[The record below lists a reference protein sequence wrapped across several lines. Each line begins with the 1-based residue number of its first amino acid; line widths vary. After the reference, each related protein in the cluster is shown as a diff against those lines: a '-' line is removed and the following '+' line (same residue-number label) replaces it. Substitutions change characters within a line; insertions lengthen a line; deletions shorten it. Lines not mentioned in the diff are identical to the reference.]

1 MSLHHATTSPKVNH
15 RFARQ
20 AFTLVE
26 LLVVISII
34 ALLIGILLP
43 ALSQSRE
50 EARLLS
56 CSNQIKQLTLATTVY
71 AVDNDVLPTRTLFN
85 IPNFGVRDTSDPD
98 ADTWVGSN
106 LLSYLENERSTFYC
120 PLSYREDWRDLADAE
135 NEFPGAA
142 EWFMTYFYLGVD
154 FKNVSDPGTRALF
167 GADDAG
173 YVLEPLPKPAGK
185 LWQDVVSR
193 RADVPTLGINHLPVN
208 AGYSDGS
215 VARESE
221 DQLEQR
227 GGSVFKST
235 LLFEW

>member
-1 MSLHHATTSPKVNH
+1 MSLRHATTSPKVNH

-43 ALSQSRE
+43 ALSKSRE

-56 CSNQIKQLTLATTVY
+56 CSNQIKQLTLATTAY
-71 AVDNDVLPTRTLFN
+71 AVDNDVLPKNTLFN
-85 IPNFGVRDTSDPD
+85 IPNFGRRDLSDP
-98 ADTWVGSN
+98 DTWVGYK
-106 LLSYLENERSTFYC
+106 LLSYLENERGTFYC
-120 PLSYREDWRDLADAE
+120 PLSYREDWRDHAYAE
-135 NEFPGAA
+135 NRFSGGAD
-142 EWFMTYFYLGVD
+142 WFMTYFYLGVD
-154 FKNVSDPGTRALF
+154 LKSVSDPADRARF
-167 GADDAG
+167 EADNAG
-173 YVLEPLPKPAGK
+173 YVLEPLPTPAGK

-215 VARESE
+215 VVRESE